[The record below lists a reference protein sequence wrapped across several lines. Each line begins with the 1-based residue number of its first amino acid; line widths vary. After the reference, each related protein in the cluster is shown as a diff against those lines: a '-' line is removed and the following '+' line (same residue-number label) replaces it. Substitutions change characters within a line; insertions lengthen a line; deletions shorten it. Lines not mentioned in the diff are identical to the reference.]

1 MAFNRNILYVPTRKD
16 RIVRFDLATPAAPV
30 ALADL
35 VLGLGVEVGSLAL
48 FSDGEIVLGD
58 VKTGRLVRID
68 PAGSVVWNIDARES
82 TEVIRQ
88 VHVDKDDNVWVG
100 FNGGKVAKF
109 VGGTGTLTTR
119 VADTQDT
126 VIQSSD
132 KTFVMTYD
140 DVVGRVVLID
150 IGSVSIFKDF
160 KISDLSTDHEP
171 VKIKQIGMRESKFFV
186 PVRKISTQKYEIM
199 EISEDVLLQLLPLE
213 WPKPITG
220 TLVDATGNIYAMDE
234 FFQVFKFLS
243 TSALFAIYNLQS
255 QGRLNSM
262 SLEDSAATLLIT
274 SDDFFGEG
282 RVHAL
287 DPATGVAT
295 FNAYSPANKHDGG
308 DLTGYQR
315 AIIIEDPD
323 VPKAP
328 PVVTLANINA
338 FDFGG
343 PGVTRVT
350 GLPGAVS
357 GATTVSSTLGTVPVE
372 ADGSF
377 HLSGGSVGPGAHT
390 LTFTGP
396 GGATPQIVTV
406 VAFVDTADGGGFQG
420 TKFGLDGGFVKMFL
434 TAAGVPLTTGTHFI
448 RIKENNS
455 GLYWNG
461 SNLVASNGLFLSLTH
476 DEKGIWLHNF
486 ELAAGDL
493 PEGDYTI
500 FFEEGA
506 FFANDEALVTKEKQ
520 DIAETLSEVK
530 KLAEPAQA
538 FLEPANLLTDPQSIG
553 GSLFHKLSRLQFHLN
568 ILSSKAT
575 LVFPKVIEGIA
586 VIVSRSFIKTND
598 TPLIEFTLMDS
609 VTAEPKDLTGHTV
622 RFRTRTQAGGLLIFD
637 RQLELDDDP
646 TNGKA
651 SVRLDPADTDTSGSF
666 VAEVEDIGPDGV
678 TLSSETFNFTIN
690 PDLT

>member
-48 FSDGEIVLGD
+48 FSTGDIVFGD

-68 PAGSVVWNIDARES
+68 PAGSVSWNIDARES

-109 VGGTGTLTTR
+109 VGGTGTLSTR

-140 DVVGRVVLID
+140 DIVGRVVLID
-150 IGSVSIFKDF
+150 IVSVSIFKDF
-160 KISDLSTDHEP
+160 KISDLSSDHEP
-171 VKIKQIGMRESKFFV
+171 VPVKQIGMRESKFFV
-186 PVRKISTQKYEIM
+186 PVRKISTQKYQIM
-199 EISEDVLLQLLPLE
+199 EISEDVLLQFLPLE
-213 WPKPITG
+213 WPNPFTG

-234 FFQVFKFLS
+234 FFQTFKFLS
-243 TSALFAIYNLQS
+243 TSSLFAIYNLQS

-262 SLEDSAATLLIT
+262 SLEDSAATLFIT
-274 SDDFFGEG
+274 SDDLLGEG

-295 FNAYSPANKHDGG
+295 FNAYTPAGEHEGG

-315 AIIIEDPD
+315 AIIIADPD
-323 VPKAP
+323 VPLAP

-338 FDFGG
+338 FDFAGL
-343 PGVTRVT
+343 GVTRIT

-357 GATTVSSTLGTVPVE
+357 GAVSVSSTLGTVPVE
-372 ADGSF
+372 TDGSF
-377 HLSGGSVGPGAHT
+377 HLSGGAVGPGAHT

-420 TKFGLDGGFVKMFL
+420 TKFGLDGGFIKLFL

-455 GLYWNG
+455 GLFWNG
-461 SNLVASNGLFLSLTH
+461 ANLVASDGIFFLLIH
-476 DEKGIWLHNF
+476 DEKGIWLYHF
-486 ELAAGDL
+486 EKAAGDL

-500 FFEEGA
+500 FFEEGT
-506 FFANDEALVTKEKQ
+506 FFANDETLITREKQ
-520 DIAETLSEVK
+520 DSAETLSEVK
-530 KLAEPAQA
+530 KLAAPAQA
-538 FLEPANLLTDPQSIG
+538 FLEPANLLTDPTTIG
-553 GSLFHKLSRLQFHLN
+553 GSIFHNLARIQFHLN
-568 ILSSKAT
+568 ILSFKAT
-575 LVFPKVIEGIA
+575 LVFPKVIEGVA
-586 VIVSRSFIKTND
+586 VIVSRTFIKTND
-598 TPLIEFTLMDS
+598 TPLIEFTLIDS
-609 VTAEPKDLTGHTV
+609 VTGEPKDLTGHTV
-622 RFRTRTQAGGLLIFD
+622 RFRARTQPGGLLIFD
-637 RQLELDDDP
+637 RQLEIVDAE
-646 TNGKA
+646 NGKA
-651 SVRLDPADTDTSGSF
+651 NVRLDPADTNTSGSF
-666 VAEVEDIGPDGV
+666 VAEVEDIGPDAV